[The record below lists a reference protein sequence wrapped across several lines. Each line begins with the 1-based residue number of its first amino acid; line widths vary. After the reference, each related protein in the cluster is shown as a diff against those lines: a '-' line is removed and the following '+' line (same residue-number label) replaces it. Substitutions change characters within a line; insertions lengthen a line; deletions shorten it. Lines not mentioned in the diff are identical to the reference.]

1 VEKKRQIDFIS
12 EFFKCTCFHMG
23 KQVKGFNIDIN
34 LFSTRRVHRDRSGI
48 VQIKKFEY
56 DVLPF
61 DGYYNDNI
69 IDAIMIQHQLDNL
82 NYKKKYVIIYLLK
95 EPI

>member
-1 VEKKRQIDFIS
+1 
-12 EFFKCTCFHMG
+12 MG

-69 IDAIMIQHQLDNL
+69 IDAIMSQQQLNWIIIQLIFIL
-82 NYKKKYVIIYLLK
+82 NYLLK
-95 EPI
+95 E